1 MRLHQSIQTKQTTRL
16 FNGKYKYK
24 IVLLSKAASWFRGGE
39 LANVKKNIGIVAAS
53 SIPWVK
59 KLTPQDID
67 YVLKLVTALTPM
79 TEYIVRIE
87 SPYINFYTN
96 TDKDIEKLAKINPE
110 FVKYVCIPSPGSE
123 SELELNKIIVK
134 NIDHEFRVTMGRTR
148 QNHSNFV
155 AWAAD
160 KDKLRLPKRAKNELA
175 KDRSWGGY
183 YFYVKDEKTLTMV
196 KMFVG
201 GEIQS
206 IERCVKQ

>member
-1 MRLHQSIQTKQTTRL
+1 MKLHQSIQTKQTTRL

-24 IVLLSKAASWFRGGE
+24 IVLVSKAAAWFRGCD
-39 LANVKKNIGIVAAS
+39 LANVKKNMGIVS
-53 SIPWVK
+53 NSTVQWVK
-59 KLTPQDID
+59 KLTPHDMD

-79 TEYIVRIE
+79 TDYIVRVE

-96 TDKDIEKLAKINPE
+96 TEKDIEKLAKVDPTV
-110 FVKYVCIPSPGSE
+110 VKYVCLPSPGSE
-123 SELELNKIIVK
+123 TDLELNKIIVK

-148 QNHSNFV
+148 QNHANFV
-155 AWAAD
+155 EWAED
-160 KDKLRLPKRAKNELA
+160 KDKLRLPKRAKQELA

-201 GEIQS
+201 GEIQCV
-206 IERCVKQ
+206 ERCVKQ